1 MKSTAAILS
10 VCTTVTLLT
19 HYSAAE
25 SGDPTVESRLNTRH
39 AGIGTI
45 KPESA
50 SAEKATDIRYNFTTV
65 YRFYKNDSKQNLLL
79 SSLTT
84 DILQTILQCSDPLT
98 TYGCRECEKSCANP
112 NPTPLC
118 VYRCDS
124 TCICKPGLYRT
135 FIPSPTCAP
144 LNGPL
149 LNNCKVGISKV
160 KG

>member
-50 SAEKATDIRYNFTTV
+50 SAEKATDIR
-65 YRFYKNDSKQNLLL
+65 
-79 SSLTT
+79 SLTT